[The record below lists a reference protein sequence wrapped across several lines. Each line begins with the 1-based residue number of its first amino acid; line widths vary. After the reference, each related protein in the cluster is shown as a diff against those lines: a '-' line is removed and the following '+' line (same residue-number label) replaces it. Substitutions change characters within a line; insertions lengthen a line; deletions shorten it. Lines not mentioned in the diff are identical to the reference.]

1 MRLTTKRWRPTCLPS
16 VPPSA
21 VDLSVRGNL
30 NLPPFSVMRTAV
42 DGRLGESGVSIQA
55 SACLPLIT
63 PLVCGGIVSRS
74 SLQFIVATIHGLFLQ
89 FNSQTP
95 LNLRYYRPRIG
106 AIHSKIPTKQ
116 EGRTQE
122 CIFSQPCLGLSLSKK
137 CFGGI
142 AEVMSIAD
150 SSFLF
155 RQDLNDVRVFYYF
168 ALQP

>member
-30 NLPPFSVMRTAV
+30 NLPPFSVMRTA
-42 DGRLGESGVSIQA
+42 GGWETRRERSEHPSI
-55 SACLPLIT
+55 CLPLIT
-63 PLVCGGIVSRS
+63 PLVRGGIVSRS

-142 AEVMSIAD
+142 AGAMSIAD
-150 SSFLF
+150 SSF
-155 RQDLNDVRVFYYF
+155 
-168 ALQP
+168 